1 MNGVAVGIGGQ
12 PGEHSLDMRAG
23 SLLVV
28 RGLVTDLSQPGRA
41 LAGRAVASHVDD
53 CWERVLTRNLVT
65 TNATAGDR
73 SVAVYEW

>member
-12 PGEHSLDMRAG
+12 PGECLLDMRAG

-28 RGLVTDLSQPGRA
+28 RGLVMDVSQLGRA
-41 LAGRAVASHVDD
+41 FADRAVACYVDD

-65 TNATAGDR
+65 TNAAAWNR